1 MGKAYGTTSVPV
13 ERSQSA
19 IRDLVMTRGGSG
31 IAFIEQP
38 PMEGF
43 HCLMPIEGVTYTVRI
58 QAQIPTQIPK
68 EVRDQNQERRRIW
81 RVLYFHIKSV
91 FESSASGVLEFREM
105 MLPYIVTANNQ
116 TVAERILPTL
126 EKAIQTNPARLLSP
140 TRDHE

>member
-1 MGKAYGTTSVPV
+1 MTKAYGTTSVAV

-43 HCLMPIEGVTYTVRI
+43 HCLMPIDGVTYTVRI
-58 QAQIPTQIPK
+58 QAQVRK
-68 EVRDQNQERRRIW
+68 EVRDVDQERRRIW
-81 RVLYFHIKSV
+81 RVLYYHIKSV
-91 FESSASGVLEFREM
+91 FECSASGVLEFREM

-126 EKAIQTNPARLLSP
+126 EKAIQTNPARLLMP
-140 TRDHE
+140 KDHE

>member
-1 MGKAYGTTSVPV
+1 MAKAYGTTSVPV
-13 ERSQSA
+13 ERSQSS

-43 HCLMPIEGVTYTVRI
+43 HCLMPIDGVTYTVRI
-58 QAQIPTQIPK
+58 QAQVPK
-68 EVRDQNQERRRIW
+68 DSRDVAQDRRRIW
-81 RVLYFHIKSV
+81 RVLYYHLKSV
-91 FESSASGVLEFREM
+91 FDSSASGVMEFREM

-126 EKAIQTNPARLLSP
+126 EKAIQSNPARLLTP
-140 TRDHE
+140 GGERP

>member
-1 MGKAYGTTSVPV
+1 MAKAYGTTSVPV
-13 ERSQSA
+13 ERSQSG
-19 IRDLVMTRGGSG
+19 IRELVMTRGGSG

-58 QAQIPTQIPK
+58 QAQIPKDT
-68 EVRDQNQERRRIW
+68 RDAEQERRRIW
-81 RVLYFHIKSV
+81 RVLYYHIKSV

-126 EKAIQTNPARLLSP
+126 EKAIQTNPARLLLP
-140 TRDHE
+140 AKDHE

>member
-13 ERSQSA
+13 ERSQSG

-31 IAFIEQP
+31 IAFIEHP

-43 HCLMPIEGVTYTVRI
+43 HCLMPIDGVTYTVRI
-58 QAQIPTQIPK
+58 QAEIAK
-68 EVRDQNQERRRIW
+68 DVREVEQERRRI
-81 RVLYFHIKSV
+81 YYHIKSV

-126 EKAIQTNPARLLSP
+126 EKAIQINPARLLTTP
-140 TRDHE
+140 REHE

>member
-1 MGKAYGTTSVPV
+1 MSKAYGTTSVPV
-13 ERSQSA
+13 ERSQTG

-43 HCLMPIEGVTYTVRI
+43 HCLMPIDGVTYTVRI
-58 QAQIPTQIPK
+58 QAEVSK
-68 EVRDQNQERRRIW
+68 DVRDIPQERRRIW
-81 RVLYFHIKSV
+81 RVLYYHLKSV
-91 FESSASGVLEFREM
+91 FDSAASGVMEFREM

-126 EKAIQTNPARLLSP
+126 EKAIQTNPARLLGP
-140 TRDHE
+140 GGPEHARN

>member
-1 MGKAYGTTSVPV
+1 MSKAYRTTSVTV

-19 IRDLVMTRGGSG
+19 IRDLVMTHGGSG

-58 QAQIPTQIPK
+58 QATVPK
-68 EVRDQNQERRRIW
+68 DARDVARERRRIW
-81 RVLYFHIKSV
+81 RVLYYHLKSV
-91 FESSASGVLEFREM
+91 FECSASGVMEFREM

-126 EKAIQTNPARLLSP
+126 EKAIQSNPARLL
-140 TRDHE
+140 TQGVER

>member
-1 MGKAYGTTSVPV
+1 
-13 ERSQSA
+13 
-19 IRDLVMTRGGSG
+19 MTRGGSG

-58 QAQIPTQIPK
+58 QAQIPKDT
-68 EVRDQNQERRRIW
+68 RDAEQERRRIW
-81 RVLYFHIKSV
+81 RVLYYHIKSV

-126 EKAIQTNPARLLSP
+126 EKAIQTNPARLLLP
-140 TRDHE
+140 AKDHE